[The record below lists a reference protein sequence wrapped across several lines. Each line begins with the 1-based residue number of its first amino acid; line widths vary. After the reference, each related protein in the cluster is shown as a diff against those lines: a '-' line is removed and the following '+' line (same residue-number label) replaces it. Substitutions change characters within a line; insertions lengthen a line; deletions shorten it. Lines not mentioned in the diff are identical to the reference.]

1 MGEGQFPLL
10 TKIRYNIPMM
20 QWMMHRYIWIGVL
33 WGIGLAVLL
42 QPVRVAASDPAPVRT
57 DAFESASCMF
67 DNPTSFVEGETI
79 ECGYVRVPEQH
90 ANPDGPS
97 IRLAVAILKSQAD
110 TPAPDPVFIA
120 QGGPGGSGIDT
131 YTQVLDAHTDLLAKR
146 DIVLFDQRGTL
157 YSEPSLMCQE
167 VLDLTIETIEQ
178 DLSTEE
184 ETQQYIEATL
194 ACKKRLEEEE
204 SINLSA
210 YNSIENAADID
221 ALRVALGYEEI
232 NLYGVSYG
240 SLLALHT
247 MRNYGHGLRSVILD
261 GVVPTQ
267 LNFVA
272 EVPHTFNESME
283 AFFDACANDAAC
295 NKAYPD
301 LENMF
306 YDLIREL
313 NEHPTRIA
321 LTNMDT
327 KNTYQAVL
335 DGDTLEDAMFQ
346 MLYATDI
353 LPAIPM
359 ILYDVRDGTYDALGR
374 MLSILVFDNTIS
386 EGMYYSVLCA
396 EDADFTLDD
405 VNITDVPASIAE
417 SQLYDIEGLLD
428 VCGQW
433 DVERFGPVIDAPV
446 ESDIPTLL
454 FSGVFDPVTPSHFA
468 DAAAESLT
476 QSYVYTFPYVGHG
489 AAFTGPCANDIL
501 EAFLDD
507 PTVEPDSTCLANTSG
522 LDFMTPAT
530 VLKIPKLLGLFNLEG
545 NAVTT
550 LLLFGVS
557 LALLLSAILVW
568 PVVWLL
574 RLLRAS
580 SASAETT
587 STSVPLLARVARWST
602 LLNAVLLLA
611 FFVGVFVV
619 GVMMALDND
628 MTILFGIPTQWAGLF
643 VCPIVSVLFTF
654 VMLAGSIQ
662 SWRQGFWPL
671 WERGYFALL
680 TLAALI
686 CVGVLTSWGMVGTV
700 FF

>member
-1 MGEGQFPLL
+1 MH
-10 TKIRYNIPMM
+10 MM
-20 QWMMHRYIWIGVL
+20 RCWMHRYIWIVLL
-33 WGIGLAVLL
+33 WGFGLAVLL
-42 QPVRVAASDPAPVRT
+42 QPVRVVASDPAPVRT
-57 DAFESASCMF
+57 DSFESASCMF
-67 DNPTSFVEGETI
+67 DNPTGFVEGETI

-90 ANPDGPS
+90 AHPDGPS
-97 IRLAVAILKSQAD
+97 IRLAVAILKSHAEN
-110 TPAPDPVFIA
+110 PAHDPLFIA
-120 QGGPGGSGIDT
+120 QGGPGGSSIDT
-131 YTQVLDAHTDLLAKR
+131 YTQIVRPDTRVLDKR

-157 YSEPSLMCQE
+157 HSEPSLMCQE
-167 VLDLTIETIEQ
+167 VIDLTIETIEQ

-184 ETQQYIEATL
+184 ETQQYIEAVL
-194 ACKKRLEEEE
+194 ACQKRLEDQ

-221 ALRVALGYEEI
+221 ALRIALGYEEI

-247 MRNYGHGLRSVILD
+247 MRDHGHGLRSVILD

-283 AFFDACANDAAC
+283 ALFDACANDEAC

-301 LENMF
+301 LETMF
-306 YDLIREL
+306 YDLVREL
-313 NEHPTRIA
+313 NEHPSRIA

-327 KNTYQAVL
+327 NNTYQAVL
-335 DGDTLEDAMFQ
+335 DGDALENALFQ

-359 ILYDVRDGTYDALGR
+359 ILYDARDGTYDALGR
-374 MLSILVFDNTIS
+374 MLSLLVFDDTVS

-405 VNITDVPASIAE
+405 VNVTDVPPSIAE
-417 SQLYDIEGLLD
+417 SQLQDIDGLLD
-428 VCGQW
+428 VCAQW
-433 DVERFGPVIDAPV
+433 NVARFDAAVDAPV
-446 ESDIPTLL
+446 ASDIPTLL
-454 FSGVFDPVTPSHFA
+454 FSGVFDPVTPAQFA

-489 AAFTGPCANDIL
+489 AAFTGPCVEDIMD
-501 EAFLDD
+501 AFLDD
-507 PTVEPDSTCLANTSG
+507 PTVDPDATCLADTSG
-522 LDFMTPAT
+522 LDFMTSAT

-545 NAVTT
+545 NAVPT
-550 LLLFGVS
+550 LLLFGGS
-557 LALLLSAILVW
+557 ILLLLSAILVW

-574 RLLRAS
+574 QLLRS
-580 SASAETT
+580 SGKDTT
-587 STSVPLLARVARWST
+587 RTPVPILARAARWST

-611 FFVGVFVV
+611 FVVSIFVV

-628 MTILFGIPTQWAGLF
+628 MTILFGVPMQWSGLF
-643 VCPIVSVLFTF
+643 VLPIVSVLFTL

-662 SWRQGFWPL
+662 SWREGFWPL